1 MKRAAM
7 IFLCML
13 FSADR
18 AESAWLLWRHSLV
31 TQRVEGMPRGI
42 SPGGDVDKWE
52 LLNAVD
58 LRKECIAAL
67 KVEHRKSYDTLT
79 SVYPKEPVSQS
90 IVADGISGSVSAGAE
105 RSGSATSK
113 SSQLYYVY
121 TFWCLPGEV
130 DPNLIRSTGE
140 RIIIPK

>member
-7 IFLCML
+7 IILWTL
-13 FSADR
+13 FFADR

-121 TFWCLPGEV
+121 TFWCLPAEV
-130 DPNLIRSTGE
+130 DPNIIRSTGE
-140 RIIIPK
+140 RNKLPK

>member
-7 IFLCML
+7 IFLWT
-13 FSADR
+13 FFFADR

-31 TQRVEGMPRGI
+31 TQRVEGVPRGI

-79 SVYPKEPVSQS
+79 SVYPKDPVSQS

-121 TFWCLPGEV
+121 TFWCLPAEV
-130 DPNLIRSTGE
+130 DPNIIHSTGE
-140 RIIIPK
+140 RNKLPK

>member
-7 IFLCML
+7 IFLWML
-13 FSADR
+13 FFADR

-121 TFWCLPGEV
+121 TFWCLPAEV
-130 DPNLIRSTGE
+130 DPNIIRSTGE
-140 RIIIPK
+140 RNKLPK

>member
-7 IFLCML
+7 IFLWTL
-13 FSADR
+13 FFADR

-121 TFWCLPGEV
+121 TFWCLPAEV
-130 DPNLIRSTGE
+130 DPNIIRSTGE
-140 RIIIPK
+140 RNKLPK

>member
-7 IFLCML
+7 IFLWML
-13 FSADR
+13 FFADR

-121 TFWCLPGEV
+121 TFWCLPAEV
-130 DPNLIRSTGE
+130 DPNLIRSTRE